1 METLKKYFPFSFK
14 EKSEI
19 GGLIVNILLYLAGAI
34 VAGFVIGLFAG
45 IPVVNWIF
53 GLLGALA
60 ELYVAAGILLSV
72 LDYLKKLK

>member
-72 LDYLKKLK
+72 LDYLKKMK